1 MAGTAAGLQLLGKT
15 DAAESYLG
23 EVKPENRVIIEDGVA
38 KLPDRSYFAGS
49 TATGDVMLK
58 WAVNICG
65 IDIAEASK
73 MLSEAPSRIIGAKN
87 KGKIARGAD
96 ADIIIADKN
105 LDIKSVYVMGK
116 NIFERTV

>member
-1 MAGTAAGLQLLGKT
+1 MQTANA
-15 DAAESYLG
+15 YL
-23 EVKPENRVIIEDGVA
+23 R
-38 KLPDRSYFAGS
+38 LFCWR
-49 TATGDVMLK
+49 
-58 WAVNICG
+58 AVNICG

-73 MLSEAPSRIIGAKN
+73 MLSETPSRIIGAKN

-105 LDIKSVYVMGK
+105 LDIKSVYVMEK